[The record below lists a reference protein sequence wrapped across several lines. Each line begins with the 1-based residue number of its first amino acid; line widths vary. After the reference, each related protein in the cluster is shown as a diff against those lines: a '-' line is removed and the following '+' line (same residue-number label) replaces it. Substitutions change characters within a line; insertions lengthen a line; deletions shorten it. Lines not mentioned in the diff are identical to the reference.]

1 MKLKGNNKR
10 IMYYNG
16 LQRIQL
22 WFFPLKDERPKK
34 KEREIEWIIFIQ
46 ALLCIR
52 ILTSPIKIEI
62 RKIFLGNFA

>member
-1 MKLKGNNKR
+1 MKWKGNNKR
-10 IMYYNG
+10 IMCYNG

-52 ILTSPIKIEI
+52 ILTYPIKL
-62 RKIFLGNFA
+62 K

>member
-1 MKLKGNNKR
+1 MKWKGNNKR

-46 ALLCIR
+46 ALI
-52 ILTSPIKIEI
+52 IMH
-62 RKIFLGNFA
+62 

>member
-1 MKLKGNNKR
+1 MKLKENNKR

-52 ILTSPIKIEI
+52 ILTYPIKL
-62 RKIFLGNFA
+62 K

>member
-34 KEREIEWIIFIQ
+34 KERAIEWIIFIQ

-52 ILTSPIKIEI
+52 ILTYPIKL
-62 RKIFLGNFA
+62 K

>member
-22 WFFPLKDERPKK
+22 ILFSLKRWETK
-34 KEREIEWIIFIQ
+34 KERKRDIEWIIFIQ

-52 ILTSPIKIEI
+52 LLTYPIKL
-62 RKIFLGNFA
+62 K

>member
-22 WFFPLKDERPKK
+22 WLFPLKDERPKK

-52 ILTSPIKIEI
+52 ILTYPIKM
-62 RKIFLGNFA
+62 K